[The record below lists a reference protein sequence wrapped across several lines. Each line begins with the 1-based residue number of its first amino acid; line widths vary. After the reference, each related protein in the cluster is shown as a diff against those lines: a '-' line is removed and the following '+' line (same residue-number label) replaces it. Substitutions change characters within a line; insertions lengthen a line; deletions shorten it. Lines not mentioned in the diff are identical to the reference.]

1 MKADTEKSD
10 CFCKC
15 AFLHAGKGAIGS
27 SEQRQLLAL
36 LPSVVTVTSP
46 GASTPEREGREGA
59 WGRQEGEAAVRWA
72 LSWQSQRSWGE
83 RSVCKIRRVR
93 RLRDAQ

>member
-1 MKADTEKSD
+1 M
-10 CFCKC
+10 
-15 AFLHAGKGAIGS
+15 HAGKVAIGS

-46 GASTPEREGREGA
+46 GEGREGA